1 MRVVISHVLITRVR
15 AKSVDCHRQRF
26 LFTAIFDP
34 AHAGIREKMSTFKG
48 IHHVAIIAKDYEVI
62 VTTKKLE

>member
-1 MRVVISHVLITRVR
+1 MR